1 MFDKKLQL
9 PLNEN
14 DSLQIPTSQLTLLVV
29 TKKTTQ
35 ICRYLLIKKT
45 MNKEK
50 TFCINQQLIQL
61 DFTADF
67 YFLKCYKTFAHIFIR
82 IRKLI

>member
-14 DSLQIPTSQLTLLVV
+14 DSLQIPTSQLTSLVV
-29 TKKTTQ
+29 SEKTTQ
-35 ICRYLLIKKT
+35 ICRYLLINKT
-45 MNKEK
+45 MNMEK

-61 DFTADF
+61 DFIADF
-67 YFLKCYKTFAHIFIR
+67 YFFKCYETFAHTI
-82 IRKLI
+82 